1 MASISLE
8 AFDGTLKGKLSMWIL
23 PSQESCALP
32 NGFQD
37 QVLSGVTYQTQ
48 ILLITK
54 QESKAWFL
62 SHSWDMTFVPE
73 TTTDWS
79 LLLSI
84 VQHLKKPVLIVTTP
98 KCVAPQAFWQKC
110 QAMQQNAPT
119 CVQLKDLYN
128 STISVSQNS
137 TLVSVLPSFIFFPKL
152 DSISDTEFMKIP
164 SSLPSAVQ
172 QSIQTLDLRT
182 LYRELRGAGASL
194 CLSLTVDSRL
204 TNGSVPFFSTTW
216 FYPESNGALRLHV
229 SELRSVLRT
238 VTDRLAD

>member
-1 MASISLE
+1 
-8 AFDGTLKGKLSMWIL
+8 MWIL
-23 PSQESCALP
+23 PNQESCALP

-37 QVLSGVTYQTQ
+37 QVLSGITYQTQ

-62 SHSWDMTFVPE
+62 SHTWDMTFVPE
-73 TTTDWS
+73 TSSDWS

-98 KCVAPQAFWQKC
+98 KCVVPPVFWQKC
-110 QAMQQNAPT
+110 QSMQQSPT
-119 CVQLKDLYN
+119 CVQLKDL
-128 STISVSQNS
+128 STTSVSQNS
-137 TLVSVLPSFIFFPKL
+137 TLVVSVLPSFIFFPKL

-164 SSLPSAVQ
+164 STLPSAVQ

-204 TNGSVPFFSTTW
+204 TNGSVPLFSTTW

>member
-1 MASISLE
+1 MSSISLE
-8 AFDGTLKGKLSMWIL
+8 AFDGTLKGKLSMWML
-23 PSQESCALP
+23 PNQESCALP

-37 QVLSGVTYQTQ
+37 QVLSGSTPYQTQ

-73 TTTDWS
+73 TTQDWS

-98 KCVAPQAFWQKC
+98 KCIVLPAFWQKC
-110 QAMQQNAPT
+110 QSMQPAPT
-119 CVQLKDLYN
+119 CVQLKD
-128 STISVSQNS
+128 ISVTSLTQNS
-137 TLVSVLPSFIFFPKL
+137 TLVSVLPSFIFFPKV

-164 SSLPSAVQ
+164 SCLPSAVQ

-194 CLSLTVDSRL
+194 CLSLNDSRL
-204 TNGSVPFFSTTW
+204 TNGSMPLFSTMW

>member
-1 MASISLE
+1 MTSTISLE
-8 AFDGTLKGKLSMWIL
+8 AFDGTLKGKLSIWIL
-23 PSQESCALP
+23 PNNDSCALP

-48 ILLITK
+48 ILLMTK
-54 QESKAWFL
+54 QDSKAWFL
-62 SHSWDMTFVPE
+62 SHTWDMTFVPE

-84 VQHLKKPVLIVTTP
+84 VQHLKKPVLIVATP
-98 KCVAPQAFWQKC
+98 KCKLPPAFSQKC
-110 QAMQQNAPT
+110 QAMQYAPT
-119 CVQLKDLYN
+119 CVQLKDLSSESIQQ
-128 STISVSQNS
+128 STVTSVVPN
-137 TLVSVLPSFIFFPKL
+137 FIFFPKL
-152 DSISDTEFMKIP
+152 DSISDTQFMKIP
-164 SSLPSAVQ
+164 SQLPPTVQ

-194 CLSLTVDSRL
+194 CLSLIDTRL
-204 TNGSVPFFSTTW
+204 TTGSMPLFTTTW

-229 SELRSVLRT
+229 SELRTILRT